1 MDGILGVEGF
11 DTSMAE
17 GLMLMTPFAASD
29 DPDFSS
35 TFETNEGFVPH
46 PVRR

>member
-1 MDGILGVEGF
+1 MGYDATFFGVDGMDGILGVEGF

-29 DPDFSS
+29 DARLLF
-35 TFETNEGFVPH
+35 H
-46 PVRR
+46 L